1 MKDPTVSHVL
11 LDIEGTTCPV
21 SFVGETLFPYAAK
34 HLPAY
39 LQRHANEPNVQQ
51 LLAGVEDAWHQDPDP
66 RAQQLRRQEDANV
79 GDYLLWLI
87 SQDRKLT
94 ELKDLQGLI
103 WRNGY
108 ASADLVAPLYAD
120 VPAALRRWH
129 QQGLVLAVYSSGSVG
144 AQQLLYGHSDAGD
157 LRELFRHWYDT
168 RMGPKQET
176 SSYEAIAQAMG
187 VATSA
192 VLFVSDAL
200 AECEAADRAGMQVQF
215 SDREGNPNRNAGRFA
230 RINTF
235 DNLLLN
241 LEP

>member
-1 MKDPTVSHVL
+1 M
-11 LDIEGTTCPV
+11 
-21 SFVGETLFPYAAK
+21 LFPYAAAEVERFVAA
-34 HLPAY
+34 HGGEPEVAAALARLAAERAVDAEVTAPDLIAY
-39 LQRHANEPNVQQ
+39 A
-51 LLAGVEDAWHQDPDP
+51 
-66 RAQQLRRQEDANV
+66 RALMA
-79 GDYLLWLI
+79 I
-87 SQDRKLT
+87 DRKST
-94 ELKDLQGLI
+94 GLKALQGLI

-108 ASADLVAPLYAD
+108 ASGDLVAPLYAD
-120 VPAALRRWH
+120 VPAALRRWY

-215 SDREGNPNRNAGRFA
+215 SDREGNPNRDAGRFA

-235 DNLLLN
+235 DNLLPN